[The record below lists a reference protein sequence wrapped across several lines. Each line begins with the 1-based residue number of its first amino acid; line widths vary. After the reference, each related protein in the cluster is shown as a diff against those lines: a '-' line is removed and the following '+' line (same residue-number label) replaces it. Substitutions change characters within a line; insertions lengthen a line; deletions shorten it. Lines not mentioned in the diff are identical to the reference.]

1 MIGGEWRPVVDT
13 TEGHWQPLLL
23 VTGVTIAVVTACF
36 FMHLAVM
43 ERLAREVY
51 RSGRALRH
59 PVRLVLFTLFAVH
72 LVQVLLYAVTLS
84 LLDGAGIGTLAGD
97 VDTGPGWFADHFYFS
112 IASYTTLG
120 IGDILPQGAI
130 RLLVGVEA
138 LNGLVLV
145 AWSASFTYLV
155 MEHHWGV
162 KGPKQDL

>member
-1 MIGGEWRPVVDT
+1 MNGEGWRPLVDPT
-13 TEGHWQPLLL
+13 AGHWQPLLL
-23 VTGVTIAVVTACF
+23 VIVVTIALVTACF

-43 ERLAREVY
+43 ERLARAVY
-51 RSGRALRH
+51 RRGKPLSH

-72 LVQVLLYAVTLS
+72 LTQVLLYAVTLS

-120 IGDILPQGAI
+120 IGDILPQGPI

-155 MEHHWGV
+155 MEHHWGT